1 MWFNLDSKKRLGL
14 AFAAASIA
22 AGPIWAQAVETP
34 EGLLGNLTPIIDSIQ
49 QERGYAY
56 AYEHK
61 GALSTEA
68 WRKRGRDAV
77 EKALSYEPKPVP
89 LDLQVHRTAKGNGYE
104 LRVISFAGS
113 AHYRIPA
120 FLLVPDR
127 GKPPYPAVVAFH
139 DHGAYFYFGKE
150 KIVEVADEHRSLTEY
165 KKTYYGGRSYAS
177 ELARRGFVV
186 IVIDAFYWGERRL
199 QYQDPPP
206 EWRRAVAGLDTA
218 SPRYID
224 AVNRYLDDR
233 TPDLIMQLS
242 FNGINWIGIVN
253 RDDRRS
259 VDLLASLPF
268 VDPKR
273 IGCVGLSGG
282 GFRSTYLAGM
292 DSRIRAAVIT
302 GWMSTLP
309 PIGHIPYVTHSDM
322 YDAFGL
328 HSVLDHPDVAT
339 LGAPECAILVQSC
352 GRDRLFPR
360 GGMAQ
365 AAAKIRNVYAKE
377 GHPERFRAES
387 YDVPH
392 SFTVP
397 MQDDAFAWLEKWLR

>member
-1 MWFNLDSKKRLGL
+1 MQRLCL
-14 AFAAASIA
+14 ALAAACIS
-22 AGPIWAQAVETP
+22 AGRIWAQAVETP
-34 EGLLGNLTPIIDSIQ
+34 EGFLGNLTPIMDAIQ

-56 AYEHK
+56 DYEHR
-61 GALSTEA
+61 GNLSTQA

-89 LDLQVHRTAKGNGYE
+89 LDLHVHRTAKGNGYE

-120 FLLVPDR
+120 FLLIPDR

-139 DHGAYFYFGKE
+139 DHGASFYFGKE
-150 KIVEVADEHRSLTEY
+150 KIVEVPDEHLYLTAY

-186 IVIDAFYWGERRL
+186 LVIDAFYWGERRV
-199 QYQDPPP
+199 QYQDPPAA
-206 EWRRAVAGLDTA
+206 WRKLIAGLDPA
-218 SPRYID
+218 SPKYID
-224 AVNRYLDDR
+224 VVNQYLDER
-233 TPDLIMQLS
+233 TADLIAQLS
-242 FNGINWIGIVN
+242 FHGINWIGIVN

-259 VDLLASLPF
+259 VDLLASLAF
-268 VDPKR
+268 VDPHR

-282 GFRSTYLAGM
+282 GFRSTYLAGT

-309 PIGHIPYVTHSDM
+309 PIGHIPYSTHSDM

-339 LGAPECAILVQSC
+339 LGAPQCAILVQNC
-352 GRDRLFPR
+352 ERDRLFPR
-360 GGMAQ
+360 DGMAQ
-365 AAAKIRNVYAKE
+365 AAAKIQNVYTKE

-392 SFTVP
+392 SFTVA
-397 MQDDAFAWLEKWLR
+397 MQEDAFAWLEKWLR